1 MGKRNF
7 AELKEYCR
15 LIRPQH
21 WVKNLLIFVPL
32 FFGRKIGVPSI
43 LFKAIGAF
51 MSFSLAA
58 SAIYVIND
66 IADAETDRK
75 HPIKRYRPIASMK
88 ISIKNAI
95 IITVFLAIFSV
106 VLSAV
111 VSPKL
116 TMIILTYMGIN
127 LLYSFKLKQIA
138 PLDIFIVSAGFV
150 LRTYAGGVA
159 ADIPISN
166 WLFLTVFLLSLF
178 VSVAKRRAEI
188 AILGASAPKHR
199 NSLNHYSL
207 NLLDGLMWITASAS
221 IVTYALYAVN
231 KGGIMVWTV
240 VPATYGLV
248 RYLQIVMTKN
258 MDEPIIIT
266 FTDLQMLL
274 AISAFLI
281 LTFIGIYG

>member
-1 MGKRNF
+1 
-7 AELKEYCR
+7 
-15 LIRPQH
+15 
-21 WVKNLLIFVPL
+21 
-32 FFGRKIGVPSI
+32 
-43 LFKAIGAF
+43 

-95 IITVFLAIFSV
+95 IIAVFSAIFSG

-207 NLLDGLMWITASAS
+207 NLLDGLMWITAAAS

-240 VPATYGLV
+240 IPATYGLV
-248 RYLQIVMTKN
+248 RYLQIVVVKN
-258 MDEPIIIT
+258 LDDPIST
-266 FTDLQMLL
+266 FFGDTHIV
-274 AISAFLI
+274 ISAIIFIFLS
-281 LTFIGIYG
+281 LCGIYRTP

>member
-1 MGKRNF
+1 MEKIK
-7 AELKEYCR
+7 AYLE
-15 LIRPQH
+15 LIRLKH
-21 WVKNLLIFVPL
+21 WIKNLLVFVPV
-32 FFGRKIGVPSI
+32 FFGKEIFNLETLLRTG
-43 LFKAIGAF
+43 LAF
-51 MSFSLAA
+51 ITFSLMA

-95 IITVFLAIFSV
+95 IITVFSAIFSG

-159 ADIPISN
+159 ADIPVSN

-240 VPATYGLV
+240 IPATYGLV

-281 LTFIGIYG
+281 LTFMGIYG